1 MELFSFGT
9 LAFFYKDM
17 HSGDKKEL
25 ADRYYGCSSA
35 DLDNWLFCLNELRNY
50 CAHYNRL
57 YGNTFQV
64 EPRVPKGLDLELNPD
79 VFGYIIVLKQLAHD
93 HAAWNQRVVKPI
105 SRLIYKNS
113 DVLRLKDLGFPED
126 WEKLIAFDD
135 EKAGEPERSENAGNS
150 EN

>member
-57 YGNTFQV
+57 YGNTFQ
-64 EPRVPKGLDLELNPD
+64 RGLT
-79 VFGYIIVLKQLAHD
+79 
-93 HAAWNQRVVKPI
+93 
-105 SRLIYKNS
+105 SS
-113 DVLRLKDLGFPED
+113 
-126 WEKLIAFDD
+126 
-135 EKAGEPERSENAGNS
+135 
-150 EN
+150 

>member
-1 MELFSFGT
+1 MPHK
-9 LAFFYKDM
+9 A
-17 HSGDKKEL
+17 KEL